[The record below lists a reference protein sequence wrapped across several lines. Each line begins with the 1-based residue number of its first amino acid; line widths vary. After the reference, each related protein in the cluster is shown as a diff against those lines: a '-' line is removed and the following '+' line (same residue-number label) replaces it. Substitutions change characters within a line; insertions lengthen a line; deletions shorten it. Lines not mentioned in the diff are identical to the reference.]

1 MQGYGQ
7 GMNYPRTA
15 YLLSLI
21 GGILILFLSIIY
33 AAVLA
38 VIGSIYAAVGFGA
51 GAAILIGFA
60 VIAIV
65 FGIIVLLLALRL
77 KSNPQGARMT
87 GILIIVFSLISFIGG
102 GGFYIGAILALVG
115 GILAVIWTPAPMMA
129 QPGWGQPGQPGQP
142 GQWGQPGQTGGQWG
156 QPQQAAWGQPTAM
169 PAAATGKTCA
179 SCGSPNAPGAQ
190 FCAKCGAALPP

>member
-21 GGILILFLSIIY
+21 GGILILFLSIID
-33 AAVLA
+33 AAILA
-38 VIGSIYAAVGFGA
+38 VIGSAFAGVGFGA
-51 GAAILIGFA
+51 AAAILIGFA
-60 VIAIV
+60 VIALI
-65 FGIIVLLLALRL
+65 FGIIVLVLALRL
-77 KSNPQGARMT
+77 RSNPQSAKMT

-115 GILAVIWTPAPMMA
+115 GILALLWNPAPMMQ
-129 QPGWGQPGQPGQP
+129 QPGWGQPGQQA
-142 GQWGQPGQTGGQWG
+142 QWGQPGQQAQWG
-156 QPQQAAWGQPTAM
+156 QPSAP
-169 PAAATGKTCA
+169 PAGAGKVCGSCA
-179 SCGSPNAPGAQ
+179 SPNAPGAQ